1 MLVYRR
7 LKLPCIY
14 ITVII
19 RKLIFCNMFEKFFW
33 YFKNIKMKDFTEIT
47 YSATYW
53 NYKLTA
59 LPETGIYSI
68 FTKPLSRYLYWW
80 TRCPRGYFPP
90 QLSDMSYMKL
100 IKQCFKDICCICSN
114 SKIKSIALSMSL
126 PPDLVSYFNLLGF
139 NYNWLIDC
147 WLLNTQW

>member
-68 FTKPLSRYLYWW
+68 LLYLFYE
-80 TRCPRGYFPP
+80 T
-90 QLSDMSYMKL
+90 
-100 IKQCFKDICCICSN
+100 IE
-114 SKIKSIALSMSL
+114 SISL
-126 PPDLVSYFNLLGF
+126 LVN
-139 NYNWLIDC
+139 
-147 WLLNTQW
+147 